1 MTEELEAPFIGTDEA
16 KKAATATVF
25 ASFPGMEER
34 AKQMVREKE
43 AKVAAARA
51 EARAAAE
58 AAEGADT
65 PDPYPGPVDRSDDAR
80 GDA

>member
-16 KKAATATVF
+16 KKAATQSVF
-25 ASFPGMEER
+25 AAFPVLEEK
-34 AKQMVREKE
+34 AKQMVRDKE

-51 EARAAAE
+51 AAE
-58 AAEGADT
+58 AEASAAADT
-65 PDPYPGPVDRSDDAR
+65 PDPYPSPVDRPDDAR